1 MLFNVNIGQKTI
13 LLVLLK
19 FILIAES
26 CDRNNKEMHSCLHR
40 YLERDFSV
48 IEELIRKSPYSPRT
62 GQLVI
67 DERELTEMCN
77 NLLELRLCY
86 ESFLDKCFSFP
97 NYSNLKRVI
106 KTIDAVYHQ
115 LCGQHKN
122 GLKMLIEGGFCIEE
136 TRKIT
141 HCNESEFNGRN
152 SLKWPLIVPKMLRFE
167 VGFKACRPLTIYKEC
182 LFNAM
187 QKYKCENI
195 NISLII
201 WNNSMNALIN
211 EWCNSAVRLLR
222 NRFLVLLKVV
232 SIYFFSSKLLSL

>member
-1 MLFNVNIGQKTI
+1 MLFNVNIHQKTI
-13 LLVLLK
+13 ILVLLK
-19 FILIAES
+19 FILIVES
-26 CDRNNKEMHSCLHR
+26 CDRNNNEMHSCLHR

-48 IEELIRKSPYSPRT
+48 IEDLIQKSPYSPRT

-67 DERELTEMCN
+67 DERELTDMCN

-86 ESFLDKCFSFP
+86 ESFLYKCFSFP

-106 KTIDAVYHQ
+106 KTISAVYHQ
-115 LCGQHKN
+115 LCDQHRN

-141 HCNESEFNGRN
+141 YCNENEFNVRHN
-152 SLKWPLIVPKMLRFE
+152 LKWPLIVPKMLRFE
-167 VGFKACRPLTIYKEC
+167 VGFEACLSLTIYKKC

-187 QKYKCENI
+187 QYKCE

-201 WNNSMNALIN
+201 WNNTMNALIN
-211 EWCNSAVRLLR
+211 EWCNSSRGLLR
-222 NRFLVLLKVV
+222 NQLLVLVQIV
-232 SIYFFSSKLLSL
+232 SIYFFNLKLLSF